1 MLNDVQDVKQRWS
14 YIYHI
19 SYMLN
24 VGRLI
29 LIKGYGGMLR
39 TLIRLKRLCRKYRI
53 PFRDLPEVLEE
64 YIYEDNI
71 GWSD

>member
-1 MLNDVQDVKQRWS
+1 
-14 YIYHI
+14 
-19 SYMLN
+19 MLN
-24 VGRLI
+24 VGKII
-29 LIKGYGGMLR
+29 LIKGYGRMLR
-39 TLIRLKRLCRKYRI
+39 TVIRLKRLCRKYRI